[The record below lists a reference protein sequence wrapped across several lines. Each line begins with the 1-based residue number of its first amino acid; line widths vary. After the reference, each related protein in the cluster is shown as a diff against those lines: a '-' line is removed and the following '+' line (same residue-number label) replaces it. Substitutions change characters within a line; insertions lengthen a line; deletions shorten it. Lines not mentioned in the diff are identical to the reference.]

1 MRKNILLAI
10 LLAFAGDCMAVPAY
24 PAKSKMRKKDGTTVE
39 LTLRGDEHFAF
50 YSSND
55 GQYYVKRDKK
65 FFDITAEQI
74 TEQWTAR
81 KQTHEQQEKS
91 SRRKIKRLPEVREY
105 KGKKKGVVILI
116 EFDEQKFSV
125 SNPAALYK
133 QVFNQKGY
141 KGNEMTG
148 SVRDYFLEQ
157 SYGQL
162 DIEFDVAGPFKAEK
176 SMSYYGAPNGGN
188 NDTRPWEIVIE
199 GCKAADK
206 ELNFADYDWDGDGE
220 VDQVFVIYAGYG
232 QNYGASEYTIWPH
245 EYFLGAR
252 ALQFK
257 LDGTLINTYACSCE
271 LYGNE
276 GTQLDG
282 IGAACHEFSHCLGL
296 PDMYNTSAGTANGM
310 MDWDVMCQGSYNNY
324 GRTPAGFTA
333 YERMYSGWLTPVE
346 LKERTAVTGMKP
358 LATTPEAY
366 ILYNDNHPD
375 EFYMLENR
383 QPVGF
388 DAGLSGH
395 GLIITHIDYDHD
407 IWASN
412 DVNSNSAHQRCA
424 VVPADNQSQLTE
436 ASLAADPFP
445 GTKGV
450 TQFSRFTTPAMT
462 LFNEDADGNK
472 YLKKPIDSITEDG
485 QLISFVACRPEL
497 GKPAFTDSKTAGDYS
512 WTVKW
517 DAVADAVGY
526 ELELTEQPVAR
537 HDLETCRMLEEDFSG
552 FYSKSNGLS
561 DVSSKIATYIT
572 NSKGWAGSKLFTSPN
587 LLRIG
592 TSTATGYIN
601 SPTFDLPTSGEITV
615 VIGVEPFDAN
625 TKAEGSVRF
634 ITNSGTTAEAFSFE
648 KAGKQVFHFN
658 SRDTRFRVGVSPVA
672 RIYLNYLAIY
682 EGTFTEEELGIE
694 TSEPT
699 EAKSRIGRRKAMET
713 LTYSTS
719 DPQYTFNGL
728 TPGSTYFCRVR
739 TVGEVNKSEWCEEI
753 SFVPEG
759 ELVKGDV
766 NCDGKVD
773 ISDIVAIINCIAG
786 TASYSRAD
794 VNDDKNV
801 DISDI
806 VAVINI
812 IAKQ

>member
-1 MRKNILLAI
+1 MRKITIIAFLLSIAADIMAI
-10 LLAFAGDCMAVPAY
+10 PAY
-24 PAKSKMRKKDGTTVE
+24 PAKSQMRKKDGTSVE
-39 LTLRGDEHFAF
+39 LTLRGDEHFSY
-50 YSSND
+50 YSGND
-55 GQYYVKRDKK
+55 GCFYVKRGKA
-65 FFDITAEQI
+65 FFDIS
-74 TEQWTAR
+74 TEDIEAQWTAS
-81 KQTHEQQEKS
+81 KQHHEQQKQS

-116 EFDEQKFSV
+116 EFDDQGFAV
-125 SNPAALYK
+125 SDPKTVYK
-133 QVFNQKGY
+133 QFFNQKGY
-141 KGNEMTG
+141 KGYGMTG

-162 DIEFDVAGPFKAEK
+162 DIEFDVVGPYKANYA
-176 SMSYYGAPNGGN
+176 MSYYGAPSGSN

-206 ELNFADYDWDGDGE
+206 ELNFSDYDWDGDGE
-220 VDQVFVIYAGYG
+220 VDQVFVIYAGFG
-232 QNYGASEYTIWPH
+232 QNYGASEFTIWPH

-252 ALQFK
+252 SLQFK

-271 LYGNE
+271 RYGNE
-276 GTQLDG
+276 GETLDG
-282 IGAACHEFSHCLGL
+282 IGAACHEFSHCLGI

-310 MDWDVMCQGSYNNY
+310 MDWDVMCQGSYNNH

-346 LKERTAVTGMKP
+346 LNERTTVTGMNP
-358 LATTPEAY
+358 LATHPEAY

-395 GLIITHIDYDHD
+395 GLLITHIDYDKD

-412 DVNSNSAHQRCA
+412 DVNADGAHPRCA
-424 VVPADNQSQLTE
+424 VVPADNQSYLTDE
-436 ASLAADPFP
+436 SLAADPFP

-450 TQFSRFTTPAMT
+450 TAFSRFTRPAMT
-462 LFNEDADGNK
+462 LFNADADGNK
-472 YLKKPIDSITEDG
+472 YLKKPLDSITEDG
-485 QLISFVACRPEL
+485 QLISFVVCRPEL
-497 GKPAFTDSKTAGDYS
+497 GIPTFTDSQTAGDYA

-517 DAVADAVGY
+517 DAVADAIGY
-526 ELELTEQPVAR
+526 ELELTEQPVAK
-537 HDLETCRMLEEDFSG
+537 HDVEACRLLEEDFSG

-561 DVSSKIATYIT
+561 DVSSKLTNYIKT
-572 NSKGWAGSKLFTSPN
+572 GNGWAGSKLFTSPN

-601 SPTFDLPTSGEITV
+601 SPASDLPSSGEITV

-625 TKAEGSVRF
+625 TKAEGSVRLT
-634 ITNSGTTAEAFSFE
+634 TNSGNTSQTFSFE
-648 KAGKQVFHFN
+648 KAGKKVFHFS
-658 SRDTRFRVGVSPVA
+658 SRDTRFRIGVYPVA

-694 TSEPT
+694 TTEPA
-699 EAKSRIGRRKAMET
+699 EAKSRIGRRKAMES

-719 DPQYTFNGL
+719 DTQYTFNGL

-766 NCDGKVD
+766 NSDGSVD
-773 ISDIVAIINCIAG
+773 ISDIVAIINNIAG

-794 VNDDKNV
+794 VNDDKNI

-812 IAKQ
+812 IANQ